1 MIHRQRLSALIRK
14 ETTQLIRDPRTLLL
28 IISLPVI
35 LLFLFAY
42 AVSLTV
48 EHIPT
53 ALVDQT
59 QDETSRSF
67 VLALVNSGS
76 FDINFTFQNEKQLV
90 EAIDAGKVKA
100 GVLIPPDFSEAIIN
114 GNANVLILL
123 DGSDSFSVQ
132 SGYNAASAI
141 TQTLGFDLVAQKLS
155 PGSSTVSLPVM
166 TSTRVLYNPDLND
179 LMFILPG
186 LIAMLVQNVI
196 VSHAS
201 MAVVREREAG
211 TMEQLLVT
219 PARPLEMLLAKLVP
233 GSLLAMVDMAII
245 LLLAHFWFKIPFAGS
260 FPLFALLA
268 VLFIIAG
275 VALGLLISTISKTQ
289 RMAQQIS
296 VLMMMFGILL
306 TGFIFPRASMPL
318 WTQMIGDVIPL
329 TYFIRIARGIITK
342 GIGMEF
348 FWTDTLALVIFVFV
362 CLILSSILFKR
373 RLG

>member
-1 MIHRQRLSALIRK
+1 MIHRKRLFALIRK
-14 ETTQLIRDPRTLLL
+14 ETTQLLRDPRTLLL

-48 EHIPT
+48 DHIPT
-53 ALVDQT
+53 ALVDQS
-59 QDETSRSF
+59 QDEQSRSF

-76 FDINFTFQNEKQLV
+76 FDINYIFENESQLV
-90 EAIDAGKVKA
+90 QAIDAGKVKA
-100 GVLIPPDFSEAIIN
+100 GVLIPPDFSDDIIN
-114 GNANVLILL
+114 GTANVLILL

-132 SGYNAASAI
+132 SGFNAASAI
-141 TQTLGFDLVAQKLS
+141 TQKLGFDLVAQKLS
-155 PGSSTVSLPVM
+155 PGSSAVPLPIV

-179 LMFILPG
+179 LIFILPG

-201 MAVVREREAG
+201 MAVVREREVG

-219 PARPLEMLLAKLVP
+219 PARPIEMLLAKLVP

-245 LLLAHFWFKIPFAGS
+245 LLLAHFWFRIPFQGS
-260 FPLFALLA
+260 FPLFAVLA

-275 VALGLLISTISKTQ
+275 VALGLLVSTVSKTQ

-296 VLMMMFGILL
+296 VVMMMFGILL
-306 TGFIFPRASMPL
+306 TGFIFPRASMPV
-318 WTQMIGDVIPL
+318 WTQIIGDIIPL

-348 FWTDTLALVIFVFV
+348 FWADTLALVVFVFV
-362 CLILSSILFKR
+362 CVILSSILFKR

>member
-1 MIHRQRLSALIRK
+1 MIRRQRLFALIRK

-48 EHIPT
+48 DHIPT
-53 ALVDQT
+53 ALVDQS
-59 QDETSRSF
+59 QDEQSRSF
-67 VLALVNSGS
+67 VRALVNSGS
-76 FDINFTFQNEKQLV
+76 FDINYALENESQLV

-100 GVLIPPDFSEAIIN
+100 GVLIPPNFGDDIIR

-132 SGYNAASAI
+132 SGFNAASAI
-141 TQTLGFDLVAQKLS
+141 TQTLGYNLLAQKLS
-155 PGSSTVSLPVM
+155 PGSSSGALPVL

-201 MAVVREREAG
+201 MAVVREREGG
-211 TMEQLLVT
+211 TIEQLLVT
-219 PARPLEMLLAKLVP
+219 PARPVEMLLAKLVP

-245 LLLAHFWFKIPFAGS
+245 LLLANFWFKIPFRGS
-260 FPLFALLA
+260 FPLFAVLA

-275 VALGLLISTISKTQ
+275 MALGLLISTISKSQ
-289 RMAQQIS
+289 RQAQQIS

-318 WTQMIGDVIPL
+318 WTQIIGDTIPL
-329 TYFIRIARGIITK
+329 TYFIRIARGIINK

-348 FWTDTLALVIFVFV
+348 FWMDTLALVAFVLI

>member
-1 MIHRQRLSALIRK
+1 MIHRQRLFALIRK

-28 IISLPVI
+28 IISLPII

-48 EHIPT
+48 DHIPT
-53 ALVDQT
+53 ALVDQS
-59 QDETSRSF
+59 QDEQSRSF
-67 VLALVNSGS
+67 VRALINSGS
-76 FDINFTFQNEKQLV
+76 FDVNYTLENEQQLV

-100 GVLIPPDFSEAIIN
+100 GVLIPPDFSEAVAS
-114 GNANVLILL
+114 GKADVLILL

-141 TQTLGFDLVAQKLS
+141 TQTLGFEMVAQKLS
-155 PGSSTVSLPVM
+155 RGSSQASLPVM

-233 GSLLAMVDMAII
+233 GSLLAMADMAII

-260 FPLFALLA
+260 FPLFAALA

-318 WTQMIGDVIPL
+318 WTQIIGDTIPL
-329 TYFIRIARGIITK
+329 TYFIRIARGIITR

-348 FWTDTLALVIFVFV
+348 FWMDTLALVIFVFA

>member
-1 MIHRQRLSALIRK
+1 MIHRQRLFALIRK

-28 IISLPVI
+28 ILSLPVI

-48 EHIPT
+48 DHIPT
-53 ALVDQT
+53 ALVDQS
-59 QDETSRSF
+59 QDEQSRSF
-67 VLALVNSGS
+67 VRALVNSGS
-76 FDINFTFQNEKQLV
+76 FDVNYSLENEKQLV

-100 GVLIPPDFSEAIIN
+100 GVLIPPDFSEAIAH

-155 PGSSTVSLPVM
+155 PGGSPARLPVM

-219 PARPLEMLLAKLVP
+219 PARPLEMLLA
-233 GSLLAMVDMAII
+233 
-245 LLLAHFWFKIPFAGS
+245 
-260 FPLFALLA
+260 
-268 VLFIIAG
+268 
-275 VALGLLISTISKTQ
+275 
-289 RMAQQIS
+289 
-296 VLMMMFGILL
+296 
-306 TGFIFPRASMPL
+306 
-318 WTQMIGDVIPL
+318 
-329 TYFIRIARGIITK
+329 
-342 GIGMEF
+342 
-348 FWTDTLALVIFVFV
+348 
-362 CLILSSILFKR
+362 
-373 RLG
+373 